1 MTITKGFNSG
11 KTRFKFLVIFTTTL
25 LCASFIST
33 VSAQTGSVNFSGK
46 WAFNESK
53 STPSQ
58 GGFRM
63 AASLMVITQ
72 DGNNLTYE
80 STRQN
85 QNGEDVKSTSKFT
98 LDGKECE
105 NPGFGNNTRK
115 SVVTW
120 SADGKTLGFAHTMK
134 FERDGETQ
142 EFKSTESW
150 KINEADKTLSVE
162 TAMTFQG
169 EERKTTNVYDKK

>member
-1 MTITKGFNSG
+1 MTNTKGLSL
-11 KTRFKFLVIFTTTL
+11 KRSRHFLALGLVFLMATYTSAL
-25 LCASFIST
+25 F
-33 VSAQTGSVNFSGK
+33 AQTGSVNFSGT

-53 STPSQ
+53 STQAQ

-105 NPGFGNNTRK
+105 NPVFGNNTRK
-115 SVVTW
+115 SVVKW

-150 KINEADKTLSVE
+150 KINEADKTLSIE
-162 TAMTFQG
+162 TVMNFQG
-169 EERKTTNVYDKK
+169 EERKITNVYDKK